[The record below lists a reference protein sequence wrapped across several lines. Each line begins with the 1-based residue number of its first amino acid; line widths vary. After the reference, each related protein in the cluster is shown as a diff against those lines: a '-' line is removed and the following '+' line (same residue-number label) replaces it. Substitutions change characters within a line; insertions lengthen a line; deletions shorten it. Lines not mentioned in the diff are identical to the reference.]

1 MTSVGYAYLVQRL
14 GLKVLPLERP
24 AAITG
29 AVNKRVETDTQVL
42 FPRGVAVEDSLV
54 SHLEFALRHEGV
66 NLEIIDAVFEHLAPA
81 ELIARLS
88 ATPTGA
94 PIRRACYLWEWLTN
108 QSLPVDAMSTG
119 GYVDLF
125 PADIYVVAHEPV
137 NNPKFRVRDNALGT
151 PDFCPTVRRAAVP
164 TLPSLEDLLAEADH
178 TLASVTDPAL
188 HERAL
193 SYLYLSETKSNFAIE
208 RETPAIDKQERFVQL
223 LQHAGETN
231 LITEERLVELQ
242 NLVVREVYSQEAS
255 YRTRQNWLEDSTGRI
270 TFFPPT
276 PKDLRRAMTGLEAF
290 INGSR
295 CQNTLV
301 KAAVS
306 GFGFVYLHPFMDG
319 NGRLHRFLIH
329 HALARVHAHTQAQT
343 QALAQAQTQAK
354 GIVVPVSAVMLK
366 NIPDYIS
373 VLSRYSKSVTRLWN
387 YRLGDVAPVV
397 IAAANGRSYRYLN
410 FDRETAFLHAMVEK
424 AVREEIPRELAWL
437 VGYDIAFQ
445 QISEVFDLPNKDI
458 SALIRMI
465 HSNQGKLSA
474 HRRKQFAYLHEEVL
488 NRIEAITQGA
498 FGVVP
503 LKDFV
508 A

>member
-29 AVNKRVETDTQVL
+29 AVNKRVDSDTQVL
-42 FPRGVAVEDSLV
+42 FPRGVAVEDSIV
-54 SHLEFALRHEGV
+54 SQLEFALRHEGV
-66 NLEIIDAVFEHLAPA
+66 NLEVIDAVFEHLAPA
-81 ELIARLS
+81 ELVARLS

-125 PADIYVVAHEPV
+125 PADIYVVTNEPV
-137 NNPKFRVRDNALGT
+137 NSPKFRVRDNALGT

-164 TLPSLEDLLAEADH
+164 TSPSLEDLLAEADH

-188 HERAL
+188 YERAL

-208 RETPAIDKQERFVQL
+208 RETPVIDKQERFVQL
-223 LQHAGETN
+223 LQHAGETD
-231 LITEERLVELQ
+231 LITEEWLVELQ
-242 NLVVREVYSQEAS
+242 NLVVRDVYSQEAS
-255 YRTRQNWLEDSTGRI
+255 YRARQNWLEDSAGRI

-290 INGSR
+290 VNGPR

-329 HALARVHAHTQAQT
+329 HALARVHTQAHTQAHT
-343 QALAQAQTQAK
+343 RAK
-354 GIVVPVSAVMLK
+354 GIVVPVSAIMLK
-366 NIPDYIS
+366 NIPEYIS
-373 VLSRYSKSVTRLWN
+373 VLSRFSKQVTRLWN
-387 YRLGDVAPVV
+387 YSLGDVAPVV

-445 QISEVFDLPNKDI
+445 QISEAFDLPNKDI

-465 HSNQGKLSA
+465 HSNQGKLSV
-474 HRRKQFAYLHEEVL
+474 HRRKQFAHLPEEVL
-488 NRIEAITQGA
+488 NRIEAIMLGA
-498 FGVVP
+498 FGVAP
-503 LKDFV
+503 KKNDNSI

>member
-29 AVNKRVETDTQVL
+29 AVNKRVDSDTQVL
-42 FPRGVAVEDSLV
+42 FPRGVAVEDSIV
-54 SHLEFALRHEGV
+54 SQLEFALRHEGV
-66 NLEIIDAVFEHLAPA
+66 NLEVIDAVFEHLAPA
-81 ELIARLS
+81 ELVARLS

-125 PADIYVVAHEPV
+125 PADIYVVTNEPV
-137 NNPKFRVRDNALGT
+137 NSPKFRVRDNALGT

-164 TLPSLEDLLAEADH
+164 TTPSLEDLLAEADH

-188 HERAL
+188 YERAL

-223 LQHAGETN
+223 LQHAGETG

-242 NLVVREVYSQEAS
+242 NLVVRDVYSQEAS
-255 YRTRQNWLEDSTGRI
+255 YRARQNWLEDSAGRI
-270 TFFPPT
+270 TFFPPA
-276 PKDLRRAMTGLEAF
+276 PEDLRRAMTGLEAF
-290 INGSR
+290 VNGPR

-329 HALARVHAHTQAQT
+329 HALARAHTR
-343 QALAQAQTQAK
+343 AK
-354 GIVVPVSAVMLK
+354 GVIVPVSAVMLK
-366 NIPDYIS
+366 NIQDYLS
-373 VLSRYSKSVTRLWN
+373 VLSGYSKPVTRLWN
-387 YRLGDVAPVV
+387 YSRGDVAPVV

-410 FDRETAFLHAMVEK
+410 FDRETTFLHAMVEK

-445 QISEVFDLPNKDI
+445 QISEAFDLPNKDI

-474 HRRKQFAYLHEEVL
+474 HRRKQFAHLPDEVI
-488 NRIEAITQGA
+488 NRIKDITLDA
-498 FGVVP
+498 FGVAP
-503 LKDFV
+503 QKNNNLI